1 MKKENFKL
9 KSLQVKSFI
18 TSVDAKQIRGAGSE
32 VEPTTTMPFG
42 ISCLMIHCKI
52 K

>member
-1 MKKENFKL
+1 MKKTNFKL

-18 TSVDAKQIRGAGSE
+18 TSVEARHIKGAGSE
-32 VEPTTTMPFG
+32 VEPTTTMPHV
-42 ISCLMIHCKI
+42 ISCLNSYCKI

>member
-1 MKKENFKL
+1 MKNANFKL

-18 TSVDAKQIRGAGSE
+18 TSVEAKHIRGAGSE
-32 VEPTTTMPFG
+32 VEDTPTMPYA
-42 ISCLMIHCKI
+42 ISCLNSYCKI